1 MKMSKTVAELSAQK
15 KVRMGYV
22 VGAECSSAREGCVG
36 SFCFG
41 YRPVI
46 CDLLGA
52 GFVVRQVSVNGE

>member
-1 MKMSKTVAELSAQK
+1 MSKIVAELSAQIE
-15 KVRMGYV
+15 VRMAFA
-22 VGAECSSAREGCVG
+22 VGAQLSSAREGCVG